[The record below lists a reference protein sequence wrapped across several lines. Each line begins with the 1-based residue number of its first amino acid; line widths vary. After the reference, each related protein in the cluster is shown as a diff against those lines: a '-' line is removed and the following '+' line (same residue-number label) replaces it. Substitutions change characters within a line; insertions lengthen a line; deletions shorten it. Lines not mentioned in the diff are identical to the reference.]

1 MNNYLNNLFG
11 ALSDPTRRAVV
22 ERLCKGPAT
31 VSTLFEN
38 HEMAMPTFMKH
49 LSKLETAGLVK
60 SQKKGRVR
68 TLHIEAMPLIKIQN
82 WISEHQA
89 IWDARLDALTQLTER
104 EDKIERD

>member
-1 MNNYLNNLFG
+1 MDNYLNNLFG
-11 ALSDPTRRAVV
+11 ALSDPTRRAAV

-68 TLHIEAMPLIKIQN
+68 TLYIEAMPLIKIQN